1 MWIIRWRV
9 YDGLSEPSRPSFRE
23 RERERERER
32 GFKGFVTCE
41 V

>member
-9 YDGLSEPSRPSFRE
+9 YDGMSEPSRPSF
-23 RERERERER
+23 RERER